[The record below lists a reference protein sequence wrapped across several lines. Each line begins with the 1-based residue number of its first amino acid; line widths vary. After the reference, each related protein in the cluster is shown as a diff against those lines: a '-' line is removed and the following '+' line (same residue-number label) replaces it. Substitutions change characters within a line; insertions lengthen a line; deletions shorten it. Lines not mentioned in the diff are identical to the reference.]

1 MRDASIQVKGDEY
14 DGYRNTVII
23 INNIVNMGI
32 LLMLCSITPPQCIRV
47 ATHSPNRV
55 SDT

>member
-23 INNIVNMGI
+23 SNNIVNMGI
-32 LLMLCSITPPQCIRV
+32 LLMLCSITPPWDNLGLLG
-47 ATHSPNRV
+47 SK
-55 SDT
+55 SSLS